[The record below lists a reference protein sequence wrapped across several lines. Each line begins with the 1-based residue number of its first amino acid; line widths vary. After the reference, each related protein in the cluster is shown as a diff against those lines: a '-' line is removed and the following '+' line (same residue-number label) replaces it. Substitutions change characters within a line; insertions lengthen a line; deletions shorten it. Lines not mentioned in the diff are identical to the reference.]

1 MSFEINIFVNKI
13 QRMPLSKV
21 QEMLKMYDEEI
32 ENLPFLDA
40 NAILNFVEKRFS
52 LYERIPRNEIIF
64 QRMLFSDLA
73 FENRG
78 FGNTEIEESAKN
90 ELKSLDLIA
99 LIESLQYMEV
109 DCIKEVLRKHHN
121 LLEPKIV
128 ETIIINLPEEEQIS
142 AIEICRQELMNSEPN
157 TFYNFMASVGK
168 DTQKYILESFEEKFE
183 SYSSEDMS
191 NVAMSLYQDN
201 IDFYTQKYARNIGN
215 DEDCY
220 KVIMSCSDE
229 NLEETVNRF
238 KDQIQNIDAN
248 SLMKMFCLKTNNS
261 ELLYKIWS
269 GLGEKLSEV
278 SIPYFKTFIRR
289 LEDKERIDS
298 IYKLKEKFSTMDLN
312 EIVELF
318 EYDSDE
324 VKATVLLEYRDRFSG
339 EKSQTLEKF
348 MSKSVKS
355 KMIELYANQKL
366 EEFEELRS
374 QGVDLKQ
381 EFEKTVLDLKDDKS
395 HKLFDDDYIKA
406 ILLSRVL
413 MKNNEINDKNESY
426 VNLRTK
432 YMNHLFKNLRR
443 DNTVDDNISNSLFY
457 RIVKGNISFNTINDL
472 ETAKAL
478 IYLSRNPQEKDVEKV
493 ENIVKD
499 VTEKQ
504 VQTYNLKLYKKLCS
518 KIKERY
524 NQTNPLDENVQKLAY
539 KMFFLCGYDKALKM
553 LDSETS
559 FTTFE
564 YMFND
569 LKLRSINMN
578 ADGTPKTNEK
588 LSNFLFGGSGNFANS
603 NINRMLNGE
612 IPEFDKYLSTICND
626 WDLIYKKLNG
636 NISVKRVLDLFKN
649 QTIFLKPDE
658 YKLEEVLRDI
668 GTKKPEIIQKAKDWY
683 STMRQRQYS
692 TIPKVQGKIDN
703 YEYEMLDLDNPLALS
718 VGYLTRCCFL
728 IDGLSRQSLYHS
740 ISSKN
745 GRTFVVRKD
754 GELIAQSWTWRNG
767 NVLCF
772 DNVETRGSY
781 SYDKLLEVYQ
791 KASEHIL
798 DVSQNSENDIE
809 SLKLVTYGTSESKMT
824 EAEEKLSM
832 NPLPTMLENV
842 NYSDAKYE
850 QAILAQ
856 KNYSDLYF
864 GEVVARYEDPRPN
877 ILEYRDISSLNDKE
891 IEKINTELDSIE
903 YSKTGNTRK
912 NNVRKCKYIAYNK
925 DWYIAINNDGDVEI
939 QILQKDKR
947 ATEECKA
954 KTKEILEEI
963 KSDKIVIPIDFD
975 DVGGDVR

>member
-13 QRMPLSKV
+13 QRMPLPKV
-21 QEMLKMYDEEI
+21 QEMLKEYGREI
-32 ENLPFLDA
+32 EELPFLDSM
-40 NAILNFVEKRFS
+40 AILNFVEKRFN
-52 LYERIPRNEIIF
+52 LYEKISRNEVMF
-64 QRMLFSDLA
+64 QRILFSDLA
-73 FENRG
+73 SENRG

-90 ELKSLDLIA
+90 ELKSLDLLT
-99 LIESLQYMEV
+99 LIEALQYMDKDIV
-109 DCIKEVLRKHHN
+109 KEVLRKHHN
-121 LLEPKIV
+121 LLEPKIA

-142 AIEICRQELMNSEPN
+142 VIEVCRDELMNSEPN
-157 TFYNFMASVGK
+157 TFYNFMASVSK
-168 DTQKYILESFEEKFE
+168 DTQRYILETFEEKFKD
-183 SYSSEDMS
+183 YSSEDMS

-201 IDFYTQKYARNIGN
+201 IDFYTYKYARNIEN

-220 KVIMSCSDE
+220 KVIMSCNDE

-238 KDQIQNIDAN
+238 KDQIKNIDAD
-248 SLMKMFCLKTNNS
+248 SLMKMFRLKTSNS
-261 ELLYKIWS
+261 EILYKIWS
-269 GLGEKLSEV
+269 ELGGKLAEV
-278 SIPYFKTFIRR
+278 STPYFKTFIRR

-348 MSKSVKS
+348 MSKSVKN
-355 KMIELYANQKL
+355 KMIEIYSGQKL
-366 EEFEELRS
+366 EEFEELKN

-381 EFEKTVLDLKDDKS
+381 EFDRTVFELKEDKS

-406 ILLSRVL
+406 ILLSKIL
-413 MKNNEINDKNESY
+413 MKDNEINDKNESY
-426 VNLRTK
+426 INLRTK
-432 YMNHLFKNLRR
+432 YMNHLFRNLRR

-457 RIVKGNISFNTINDL
+457 RIVKGNISFSTINDL

-493 ENIVKD
+493 ENIIKD

-504 VQTYNLKLYKKLCS
+504 VQTYNLKLYKKLYS

-524 NQTNPLDENVQKLAY
+524 KQTNPLDENVQKLAY
-539 KMFFLCGYDKALKM
+539 KMFFLCGYDKTLKM
-553 LDSETS
+553 LDSETG

-569 LKLRSINMN
+569 LKLRNIDMN

-603 NINRMLNGE
+603 NINRMLKGE
-612 IPEFDKYLSTICND
+612 IPEFDRYLSTICND

-658 YKLEEVLRDI
+658 YKLEPVLRDI
-668 GTKKPEIIQKAKDWY
+668 GTKNPKIVQKAKDWY
-683 STMRQRQYS
+683 SIMRQRQYS

-703 YEYEMLDLDNPLALS
+703 YEYEILDLDNPLALS

-728 IDGLSRQSLYHS
+728 IDGLSKQSLYHS

-791 KASEHIL
+791 KAGERL
-798 DVSQNSENDIE
+798 LEVSQKSENDVE

-824 EAEEKLSM
+824 EPKEKLSM
-832 NPLPTMLENV
+832 KNLPTMLENV
-842 NYSDAKYE
+842 NYTDAKYE
-850 QAILAQ
+850 QAILAGR
-856 KNYSDLYF
+856 NYDDLYF
-864 GEVVARYEDPRPN
+864 GEVVARYEDPRPD
-877 ILEYRDISSLNDKE
+877 ILEYHNISSLNDKE
-891 IEKINTELDSIE
+891 IEKINIELDGIE
-903 YSKTGNTRK
+903 YSKTGDTRK
-912 NNVRKCKYIAYNK
+912 TNVRKCKYVAYNK
-925 DWYIAINNDGDVEI
+925 DWYIAINNGGDIEM
-939 QILQKDKR
+939 QILPKDKR
-947 ATEECKA
+947 ATQECKA
-954 KTKEILEEI
+954 KAKEILEQI
-963 KSDKIVIPIDFD
+963 KSDKIVVPIDFD

>member
-13 QRMPLSKV
+13 QRMPLPKV
-21 QEMLKMYDEEI
+21 QEMLKEYGREI
-32 ENLPFLDA
+32 EELPFLDSM
-40 NAILNFVEKRFS
+40 AILNFVEKRFN
-52 LYERIPRNEIIF
+52 LYEKISRNEVMF
-64 QRMLFSDLA
+64 QRILFSDLA
-73 FENRG
+73 SENRG

-90 ELKSLDLIA
+90 ELKSLDLLT
-99 LIESLQYMEV
+99 LIEALQYMDKDIV
-109 DCIKEVLRKHHN
+109 KEVLRKHHN
-121 LLEPKIV
+121 LLEPKIA

-142 AIEICRQELMNSEPN
+142 VIEVCRDELMNSEPN
-157 TFYNFMASVGK
+157 TFYNFMASVSK
-168 DTQKYILESFEEKFE
+168 DTQRYILETFEEKFKD
-183 SYSSEDMS
+183 YSSEDMS

-201 IDFYTQKYARNIGN
+201 IDFYTYKYARNIEN

-220 KVIMSCSDE
+220 KVIMSCNDE

-238 KDQIQNIDAN
+238 KDQIKNIDAD
-248 SLMKMFCLKTNNS
+248 SLMKMFCLKTSNS
-261 ELLYKIWS
+261 EILYKIWS
-269 GLGEKLSEV
+269 ELGGKLAEV
-278 SIPYFKTFIRR
+278 STPYFKTFIRR

-348 MSKSVKS
+348 MSKSVKN
-355 KMIELYANQKL
+355 KMIEIYSGQKL
-366 EEFEELRS
+366 EEFEELKN

-381 EFEKTVLDLKDDKS
+381 EFDRTVFELKEDKS

-406 ILLSRVL
+406 ILLSKIL
-413 MKNNEINDKNESY
+413 MKDNEINDKNESY
-426 VNLRTK
+426 INLRTK
-432 YMNHLFKNLRR
+432 YMNHLFRNLRR

-457 RIVKGNISFNTINDL
+457 RIVKGNISFSTINDL

-493 ENIVKD
+493 ENIIKD

-504 VQTYNLKLYKKLCS
+504 VQTYNLKLYKKLYS

-524 NQTNPLDENVQKLAY
+524 KQTNPLDENVQKLAY
-539 KMFFLCGYDKALKM
+539 KMFFLCGYDKTLKM
-553 LDSETS
+553 LDSETG

-569 LKLRSINMN
+569 LKLRNIDMN

-603 NINRMLNGE
+603 NINRMLKGE
-612 IPEFDKYLSTICND
+612 IPEFDRYLSTICND

-658 YKLEEVLRDI
+658 YKLEPVLRDI
-668 GTKKPEIIQKAKDWY
+668 GTKNPKIVQKAKDWY
-683 STMRQRQYS
+683 SIMRQRQYS

-703 YEYEMLDLDNPLALS
+703 YEYEILDLDNPLALS

-728 IDGLSRQSLYHS
+728 IDGLSKQSLYHS

-791 KASEHIL
+791 KAGERL
-798 DVSQNSENDIE
+798 LEVSQKSENDVE

-824 EAEEKLSM
+824 EPKEKLSM
-832 NPLPTMLENV
+832 KNLPTMLENV
-842 NYSDAKYE
+842 NYTDAKYE
-850 QAILAQ
+850 QAILAGR
-856 KNYSDLYF
+856 NYDDLYF
-864 GEVVARYEDPRPN
+864 GEVVARYEDPRPD
-877 ILEYRDISSLNDKE
+877 ILEYHNISSLNDKE
-891 IEKINTELDSIE
+891 IERINIELDGIE
-903 YSKTGNTRK
+903 YSKTGDTRK
-912 NNVRKCKYIAYNK
+912 TNVRKCKYVAYNK
-925 DWYIAINNDGDVEI
+925 DWYIAINNGGDIEM
-939 QILQKDKR
+939 QILPKDKR
-947 ATEECKA
+947 ATQECKA
-954 KTKEILEEI
+954 KAKEILEQI
-963 KSDKIVIPIDFD
+963 KSDKIVVPIDFD

>member
-13 QRMPLSKV
+13 QRMPLPKV
-21 QEMLKMYDEEI
+21 QEMLKEYGREI
-32 ENLPFLDA
+32 EELPFLDSM
-40 NAILNFVEKRFS
+40 AILNFVEKRFN
-52 LYERIPRNEIIF
+52 LYEKISRNEVMF
-64 QRMLFSDLA
+64 QRILFSDLA
-73 FENRG
+73 SENRG

-90 ELKSLDLIA
+90 ELKSLDLLT
-99 LIESLQYMEV
+99 LIEALQYMDKDIV
-109 DCIKEVLRKHHN
+109 KEVLRKHHN
-121 LLEPKIV
+121 LLEPKIA

-142 AIEICRQELMNSEPN
+142 VIEVCRDELMNSEPN
-157 TFYNFMASVGK
+157 TFYNFMASVSK
-168 DTQKYILESFEEKFE
+168 DTQRYILETFEEKFKD
-183 SYSSEDMS
+183 YSSEDMS

-201 IDFYTQKYARNIGN
+201 IDFYTYKYARNIEN

-220 KVIMSCSDE
+220 KVIMSCNDE

-238 KDQIQNIDAN
+238 KDQIKNIDAD
-248 SLMKMFCLKTNNS
+248 SLMKMFCLKTSNS
-261 ELLYKIWS
+261 EILYKIWS
-269 GLGEKLSEV
+269 ELGGKLAEV
-278 SIPYFKTFIRR
+278 STPYFKTFIRR

-348 MSKSVKS
+348 MSKSVKN
-355 KMIELYANQKL
+355 KMIEIYSGQKL
-366 EEFEELRS
+366 EEFEELKN

-381 EFEKTVLDLKDDKS
+381 EFDRTVFELKEDKS

-406 ILLSRVL
+406 ILLSKIL
-413 MKNNEINDKNESY
+413 MKDNEINDKNESY
-426 VNLRTK
+426 INLRTK
-432 YMNHLFKNLRR
+432 YMNHLFRNLRR

-457 RIVKGNISFNTINDL
+457 RIVKGNISFSTINDL

-493 ENIVKD
+493 ENIIKD

-504 VQTYNLKLYKKLCS
+504 VQTYNLKLYKKLYS

-524 NQTNPLDENVQKLAY
+524 KQTNPLDENVQKLAY
-539 KMFFLCGYDKALKM
+539 KMFFLCGYDKTLKM
-553 LDSETS
+553 LDSETG

-569 LKLRSINMN
+569 LKLRNIDMN

-603 NINRMLNGE
+603 NINRMLKGE
-612 IPEFDKYLSTICND
+612 IPEFDRYLSTICND

-658 YKLEEVLRDI
+658 YKLEPVLRDI
-668 GTKKPEIIQKAKDWY
+668 GTKNPKIVQKAKDWY
-683 STMRQRQYS
+683 SIMRQRQYS

-703 YEYEMLDLDNPLALS
+703 YEYEILDLDNPLALS

-728 IDGLSRQSLYHS
+728 IDGLSKQSLYHS

-791 KASEHIL
+791 KAGERL
-798 DVSQNSENDIE
+798 LEVSQKSENDVE

-824 EAEEKLSM
+824 EPKEKLSM
-832 NPLPTMLENV
+832 KNLPTMLENV
-842 NYSDAKYE
+842 NYTDAKYE
-850 QAILAQ
+850 QAILAGR
-856 KNYSDLYF
+856 NYDDLYF
-864 GEVVARYEDPRPN
+864 GEVVARYEDPRPD
-877 ILEYRDISSLNDKE
+877 ILEYHNISSLNDKE
-891 IEKINTELDSIE
+891 IEKINIELDGIE
-903 YSKTGNTRK
+903 YSKTGDTRK
-912 NNVRKCKYIAYNK
+912 TNVRKCKYVAYNK
-925 DWYIAINNDGDVEI
+925 DWYIAINNGGDIEM
-939 QILQKDKR
+939 QILPKDKR
-947 ATEECKA
+947 ATQECKA
-954 KTKEILEEI
+954 KAKEILEQI
-963 KSDKIVIPIDFD
+963 KSDKIVVPIDFD

>member
-21 QEMLKMYDEEI
+21 QEMLKKYDKEI
-32 ENLPFLDA
+32 EKLPFLDA
-40 NAILNFVEKRFS
+40 NAILNFVEKRFN
-52 LYERIPRNEIIF
+52 LYERISSSEVLF
-64 QRMLFSDLA
+64 QRVLFSDLA
-73 FENRG
+73 YENRG

-90 ELKSLDLIA
+90 ELKSLDLLT
-99 LIESLQYMEV
+99 LIESLQYMDK

-142 AIEICRQELMNSEPN
+142 AIEVCKDELMNSEPN

-168 DTQKYILESFEEKFE
+168 DTQKYILETFEEKFKD
-183 SYSSEDMS
+183 YSSEDMS

-220 KVIMSCSDE
+220 KVIMSSNDE

-238 KDQIQNIDAN
+238 KDQIQNIDAD

-269 GLGEKLSEV
+269 ELGGKLAEV
-278 SIPYFKTFIRR
+278 STPYFKTFIRR
-289 LEDKERIDS
+289 LEDKERVDS

-348 MSKSVKS
+348 MSKSVKN
-355 KMIELYANQKL
+355 KMIEIYSEQKL
-366 EEFEELRS
+366 EEFEELKN

-381 EFEKTVLDLKDDKS
+381 EFDRTVLELKDDKS

-406 ILLSRVL
+406 ILLSRIL
-413 MKNNEINDKNESY
+413 MKDNEINDKNESY
-426 VNLRTK
+426 INLRTK

-457 RIVKGNISFNTINDL
+457 RIVKGNISFSTINDL

-524 NQTNPLDENVQKLAY
+524 KQTNPLDENVQKLAY
-539 KMFFLCGYDKALKM
+539 KMFFLCGYDKTLKM
-553 LDSETS
+553 LDSETG

-569 LKLRSINMN
+569 LKLRNIDMN

-603 NINRMLNGE
+603 NINRMLKGE
-612 IPEFDKYLSTICND
+612 IPEFDRYLSTICND

-658 YKLEEVLRDI
+658 YKLEPVLRDI

-791 KASEHIL
+791 KASEHL
-798 DVSQNSENDIE
+798 LEVSQNSENEVE

-824 EAEEKLSM
+824 EAEKKLNM
-832 NPLPTMLENV
+832 RPLPTMLENV
-842 NYSDAKYE
+842 NYTDAKYE
-850 QAILAQ
+850 QAILAE
-856 KNYSDLYF
+856 KNYDDLYF
-864 GEVVARYEDPRPN
+864 GEVVARYEDPRPD
-877 ILEYRDISSLNDKE
+877 ILEYRDISNLNDKE
-891 IEKINTELDSIE
+891 IEKINTELDGIE
-903 YSKTGNTRK
+903 YSKTGSTRK
-912 NNVRKCKYIAYNK
+912 TNVRKCKYVTYNK
-925 DWYIAINNDGDVEI
+925 DWYIAINNDGDVEM
-939 QILQKDKR
+939 QILPKDKR
-947 ATEECKA
+947 ATQECKTKA
-954 KTKEILEEI
+954 KEILEQI
-963 KSDKIVIPIDFD
+963 KSDKIVVPIDFD
-975 DVGGDVR
+975 DVGGDIR